1 MLQWDLF
8 SYLDYFLDGASLIDR
23 HGQIQYC
30 NQAFAD
36 MVGLSQKRLHHKN
49 IKQVLQFDE
58 SSWQKVGQF
67 SLIQEPTQYYRFPFN
82 NNQFEHELGIC
93 FLPVQ
98 NQPDYLLLLCRDF
111 SLEKLLQ
118 QKYQSTLKQKEEIF
132 RAHQRKLFESLF
144 LSSLV
149 DVAGSATGPEEILEK
164 FLPKTIEIFEF
175 QGIATFLLN
184 NEEKLELKGHAKKD
198 FVSLQVLRLL
208 IQDYRNHVETCMQ
221 KNQPIQIQ
229 NSIYNMVL
237 IPISRNEKVLGLTVC
252 LKDVKEII
260 TEDEVQMVEAMGN
273 HIALNVESIKLREDV
288 YKDALTGIFN
298 KRYFNQK
305 IDQEILQSQN
315 KATPVS
321 LIMTDIDYFKKVNDT
336 FGHQTGDLI
345 LKEVARVVQ
354 NMVREKDIVCRY
366 GGEEFAII
374 LPDTTTDGAMVIA
387 ERIRQAVEKHTPDPQ
402 RPFLKVT
409 LSLGI
414 ASAPLHSL
422 QREHLV
428 EFADKAL
435 YDCKRAGRNQSQIYD
450 PNKIQQAA

>member
-1 MLQWDLF
+1 MLHWDLF

-36 MVGLSQKRLHHKN
+36 MVGLSQKRLQQKN
-49 IKQVLQFDE
+49 IKQVLQFDQ
-58 SSWQKVGQF
+58 SSWQKVGEF
-67 SLIQEPTQYYRFPFN
+67 KLIQEPTQYYRFPFT
-82 NNQFEHELGIC
+82 NNQFEHELGVC
-93 FLPVQ
+93 FLPIQ
-98 NQPDYLLLLCRDF
+98 NQPDFLLLLCRDF

-184 NEEKLELKGHAKKD
+184 NEDKLELKGHAKKD

-208 IQDYRNHVETCMQ
+208 IQDYRNHVEKCMQ
-221 KNQPIQIQ
+221 NNQPVQIQ

-237 IPISRNEKVLGLTVC
+237 IPISRNDKV
-252 LKDVKEII
+252 
-260 TEDEVQMVEAMGN
+260 
-273 HIALNVESIKLREDV
+273 
-288 YKDALTGIFN
+288 
-298 KRYFNQK
+298 
-305 IDQEILQSQN
+305 
-315 KATPVS
+315 
-321 LIMTDIDYFKKVNDT
+321 
-336 FGHQTGDLI
+336 GHQTGDQI

-374 LPDTTTDGAMVIA
+374 LPDTTMDGAMVIA
-387 ERIRQAVEKHTPDPQ
+387 ERIRQAVEKHTPDAQ

-414 ASAPLHSL
+414 ASAPIHSIN
-422 QREHLV
+422 REHLV

-435 YDCKRAGRNQSQIYD
+435 YECKRGGRNQTQIYD